1 MNIMLISYHRNELRN
16 GKLLHYLHSSAKFY
30 DSVRILIKYWLAG
43 KVWPSKCV
51 VSASYFV
58 ESKLHQY
65 QTSVIN
71 FCIKMDLVMLF
82 IECEGGRM
90 ICAFQCIRDA
100 WLLMQPSIGV
110 VCNNEYYFVII

>member
-51 VSASYFV
+51 VSASYF
-58 ESKLHQY
+58 
-65 QTSVIN
+65 
-71 FCIKMDLVMLF
+71 CIKMDLVMLF